1 MNVTASGVLSI
12 VLPFFIC
19 VTMIMV
25 LKRVAESI
33 GLLDQP
39 CERKQHEGLVPL
51 VGGIA
56 MFTAYSI
63 SSLLLFPTWNSV
75 AMVTIALVVVVLGVM
90 DDIHGLQTRKRFLVQ
105 IVAAVAMVVIGG
117 VKITQLGNIF
127 GDGKLYFGGFFA
139 LVFTV
144 FSTVGV
150 INAMNMVDGADGLA
164 GSLATIS
171 FLALAFA
178 AFSAGDILEAQMIL
192 VVVGA
197 LIAFLLFN
205 IRFFGSKAKIFMGDA
220 GSMFLGFLL
229 AWFFIDMSQGEEPV
243 LSAVSAGWLFGLPLL
258 DISAVMTRRLF
269 EGRSPFEAG
278 RDHIHH
284 IMMDRGMSVNRAL
297 ITMLG
302 IHLFFVLV
310 GLVANNRPEWEPAF
324 FWLFVILVAA
334 HLVYTQRF
342 IEVKPNSA
350 NKNIRVKST
359 ESSRKSELL
368 DRNVSAA
375 ASDHTVQDTNHR

>member
-25 LKRVAESI
+25 LKRVAENI
-33 GLLDQP
+33 GLLDRP
-39 CERKQHEGLVPL
+39 CERKKHEGLVPL

-63 SSLLLFPTWNSV
+63 SLLLLFPTWNSV
-75 AMVTIALVVVVLGVM
+75 AIVTIAAVVVVLGVL
-90 DDIHGLQTRKRFLVQ
+90 DDIQGLQTRKRFLVQ

-171 FLALAFA
+171 FLALAYA
-178 AFSAGDILEAQMIL
+178 AFGAGDFAEAQMIL

-205 IRFFGSKAKIFMGDA
+205 IRFFGSKARIFMGDA

-229 AWFFIDMSQGEEPV
+229 AWFFIDMSQGEEPA

-258 DISAVMTRRLF
+258 DISAVMMRRLF
-269 EGRSPFEAG
+269 DGRSPFEAG

-284 IMMDRGMSVNRAL
+284 ILIDRGISVNRTLA
-297 ITMLG
+297 TMVS
-302 IHLFFVLV
+302 IHLFFVSM
-310 GLVANNRPEWEPAF
+310 GLIANNQPAWEPAF
-324 FWLFVILVAA
+324 FWLFVNLVAA

-342 IEVKPNSA
+342 VERQPRAAVKGKKSA
-350 NKNIRVKST
+350 ESIRQ
-359 ESSRKSELL
+359 SELL
-368 DRNVSAA
+368 DRNIPVAA
-375 ASDHTVQDTNHR
+375 PDHAAQDTNHH